1 MEKQMK
7 IHWHFKNPWR
17 DRAIYV
23 PLDLLVPINSNRYR
37 TDLGDKLDAY
47 LLPQPDGSFEAGI
60 RYGKEPNQYVSVS
73 WLIVGDT
80 VGLAA
85 KHQLQWR
92 PCRWDDELSRPT
104 KPGTYQFRIAGD
116 SESDGPHVYYDYHD
130 YTTFGTVMSVEDGE
144 VHAQGTHDEEPESI
158 IAWYGPITLPE
169 CDVFE

>member
-7 IHWHFKNPWR
+7 IHWHFENPWR
-17 DRAIYV
+17 NRAIYV

-60 RYGKEPNQYVSVS
+60 RYGKEANQYVSVS

-85 KHQLQWR
+85 EHQLQSR

-116 SESDGPHVYYDYHD
+116 SESDGPHVYYDYPD

-144 VHAQGTHDEEPESI
+144 VHAQGTHDEGPEPI
-158 IAWYGPITLPE
+158 IAWYGP
-169 CDVFE
+169 